1 MGYRILDL
9 SGRPSRL
16 TETIGVT
23 KGKSMAF
30 NRAMSAKL
38 GITPSSK
45 IVAAVTDGGFL
56 ALRIEGKDAPLGRA
70 LHKNGNTY
78 SFSCVKL
85 MRNIPSGRYRVTGR
99 DGDFWITD
107 IKYEEK

>member
-23 KGKSMAF
+23 KGKSMGF

-38 GITPSSK
+38 GITPGSK
-45 IVAAVTDGGFL
+45 IAAAVTDDGFL

-85 MRNIPSGRYRVTGR
+85 MRNIPSGRYRVTGK

-107 IKYEEK
+107 IRYEEK